1 MTDFM
6 KIDYIGRYV
15 RNEDGKF
22 FFAIAD
28 RVKTDPTL
36 NELAEIVR
44 DAKSQPDLIRQAES
58 LGDINTYP
66 FGLGKIGDVFW
77 DVPNDNCVVKLTN
90 KNVCAIIPIG
100 DIKRRRDAHN
110 TV

>member
-1 MTDFM
+1 MIDFM
-6 KIDYIGRYV
+6 KIDYIGRYIKG
-15 RNEDGKF
+15 EDGKF
-22 FFAIAD
+22 YFIIGD
-28 RVKTDPTL
+28 RAKTDPTL
-36 NELAEIVR
+36 YKLAEIVR
-44 DAKSQPDLIRQAES
+44 DSKSQFDLIYQAEN
-58 LGDINTYP
+58 LGHINVYP

-77 DVPNDNCVVKLTN
+77 DIPNDNCVVKLTN

>member
-6 KIDYIGRYV
+6 KIDYIGRYIKG
-15 RNEDGKF
+15 EDGKF
-22 FFAIAD
+22 YFIIGD
-28 RVKTDPTL
+28 RAKTDPTL
-36 NELAEIVR
+36 NRLAEIIR
-44 DAKSQPDLIRQAES
+44 GSRSQPDM
-58 LGDINTYP
+58 INQVGSFIHVKTYP